1 MKNVANFWIG
11 VCLLWLPISGLQGQ
25 DLIVRTVGDSIDC
38 KIVSITEDRIHF
50 WFYKENQKVS
60 TFLSKEQVASYL
72 PGYYQRHVI
81 IKNDGS
87 EYIGRL
93 LSDDAREVLI
103 DTEKLGRI
111 YIPKSDIRSIVKL
124 DSDDKVVGGQYYSTG
139 SFTTRYAFTTNAL
152 PIQRGENYALLN
164 LHGPEVHFAVSDHL
178 NVGLMSTWFGSP
190 FIFAAKYTIATK
202 DEKVNFSIGTLLGTS
217 GYINSFRGFGG
228 LHFANVTFGD
238 RDQNFTLGA
247 GYAYLKTGNEDYGS
261 REPGVYLSDNAWDT
275 YNYSNSGWYSEPN
288 YLIQPLIHG
297 PVFSMA
303 GIRKVGSKASFVFD
317 SMIGTFHSTDNR
329 IVRTT
334 TLRETVYDPEYI
346 PGSYSHTVAGVKTT
360 AVALFLMPGIRIQ
373 TKENRAF
380 QVSLAGVSVIEGKGY
395 QYRDTYSL
403 PMPMCTWFYNF

>member
-228 LHFANVTFGD
+228 A
-238 RDQNFTLGA
+238 TL
-247 GYAYLKTGNEDYGS
+247 
-261 REPGVYLSDNAWDT
+261 
-275 YNYSNSGWYSEPN
+275 
-288 YLIQPLIHG
+288 
-297 PVFSMA
+297 
-303 GIRKVGSKASFVFD
+303 
-317 SMIGTFHSTDNR
+317 
-329 IVRTT
+329 
-334 TLRETVYDPEYI
+334 
-346 PGSYSHTVAGVKTT
+346 
-360 AVALFLMPGIRIQ
+360 
-373 TKENRAF
+373 
-380 QVSLAGVSVIEGKGY
+380 
-395 QYRDTYSL
+395 
-403 PMPMCTWFYNF
+403 C